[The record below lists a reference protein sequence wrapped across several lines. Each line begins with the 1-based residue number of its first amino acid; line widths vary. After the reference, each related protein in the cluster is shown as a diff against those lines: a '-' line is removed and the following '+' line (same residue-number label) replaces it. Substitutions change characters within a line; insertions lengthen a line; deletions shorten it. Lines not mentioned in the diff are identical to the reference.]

1 MTKLMA
7 RMTVLAILLLSLA
20 ALPVHAQPTIP
31 AGKDFWVT
39 PANNQTVFL
48 FPAGEV
54 ESLCGAPASDTWDH
68 HVFFRGI
75 PQAGSDY
82 DTVVA
87 RLSNAT
93 FNSSGTAS
101 TKIQVQSLN
110 FKSITWQATPCG
122 KLNWTAGLSG
132 PQPITVMTL
141 RQTSERGGVF
151 SATISVRVELRAFD
165 ASSGAY
171 VGSLFYTRDLPDPSG
186 GTAWSFGPT
195 GAFRAGMTPTD
206 NCIDVLRKKLLVTD
220 PDSSHWYFISDMI
233 AQGRCTK
240 Q

>member
-1 MTKLMA
+1 MTKLIA

-20 ALPVHAQPTIP
+20 ALPAYAQTIP
-31 AGKDFWVT
+31 AGNDFWVT
-39 PANNQTVFL
+39 PANNQTTFL
-48 FPAGEV
+48 FPSGEV
-54 ESLCGAPASDTWDH
+54 ESLCGAPVSDTWDH
-68 HVFFRGI
+68 HVYFRGI
-75 PQAGSDY
+75 PQQGADW

-101 TKIQVQSLN
+101 TKIQVKSLN
-110 FKSITWQATPCG
+110 FASIASQVTPCG

-132 PQPITVMTL
+132 PQPITVMNL
-141 RQTSERGGVF
+141 RRTTARGGFF
-151 SATISVRVELRAFD
+151 SATISVRVELRATD
-165 ASSGAY
+165 ASTGVY
-171 VGSLFYTRDLPDPSG
+171 LGSLFYTRDLPDTTG

-195 GAFRAGMTPTD
+195 GAFRAGMTETD
-206 NCIDVLRKKLLVTD
+206 DCIDVLRKKLLVTD

-240 Q
+240 R

>member
-1 MTKLMA
+1 MTKLIA

-20 ALPVHAQPTIP
+20 ALPAHAQTIQ
-31 AGKDFWVT
+31 AGNDFWVT
-39 PANNQTVFL
+39 PANNQTIFL
-48 FPAGEV
+48 FPDGEV
-54 ESLCGAPASDTWDH
+54 ESLCGAPASSSWDH

-75 PQAGSDY
+75 PQAGSDW

-101 TKIQVQSLN
+101 TKIQVKSLN
-110 FKSITWQATPCG
+110 FASIAPQPTPCG
-122 KLNWTAGLSG
+122 KLSWKATLFG

-141 RQTSERGGVF
+141 RRTSERGGFF
-151 SATISVRVELRAFD
+151 SATISVRVQLTATD
-165 ASSGAY
+165 AATGAL
-171 VGSLFYTRDLPDPSG
+171 VGSLFYTRDLPDMAG

-195 GAFRAGMTPTD
+195 GAFRAGMTETD